1 MVWVYIE
8 DIDRLT
14 IIAIIIS
21 MIILRQQLPEKK
33 TSKCNIYN
41 MSESK
46 VSVFC
51 LTLKHICLFPFQ
63 GWKLPYIEPIL
74 SLY

>member
-21 MIILRQQLPEKK
+21 MIILRQQLAEKK
-33 TSKCNIYN
+33 QADATYIICQSLR
-41 MSESK
+41 SLS
-46 VSVFC
+46 SV
-51 LTLKHICLFPFQ
+51 
-63 GWKLPYIEPIL
+63 
-74 SLY
+74 